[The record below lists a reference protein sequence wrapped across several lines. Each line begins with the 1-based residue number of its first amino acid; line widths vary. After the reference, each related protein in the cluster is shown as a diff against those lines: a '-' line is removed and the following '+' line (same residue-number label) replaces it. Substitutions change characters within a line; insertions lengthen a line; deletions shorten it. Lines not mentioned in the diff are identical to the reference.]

1 MSLPAQYLSERTRLG
16 SICGKQTSASNLLG
30 QKNSIFS
37 QHAKHF
43 MNEIKRH
50 YSFNTPFKMCFGAA
64 LFPTWVV
71 GFFLKMLLGA
81 IAMWFTVQRKII
93 RNQKIPSLPPAP
105 ARKV

>member
-37 QHAKHF
+37 QDAKHF
-43 MNEIKRH
+43 MNEIERF
-50 YSFNTPFKMCFGAA
+50 FNMPFKMCLGAA

-93 RNQKIPSLPPAP
+93 KNQKSPSLPPAP

>member
-43 MNEIKRH
+43 MNEIER
-50 YSFNTPFKMCFGAA
+50 YYFFKYAVQNVFRSCTVPDLGCWILFENVIRGNSRVVYGAE
-64 LFPTWVV
+64 
-71 GFFLKMLLGA
+71 K
-81 IAMWFTVQRKII
+81 
-93 RNQKIPSLPPAP
+93 NN
-105 ARKV
+105 